1 MKLGGGGCVDDEG
14 PPEWALQQVKTRVV
28 HGGEGGAVGEEEEE
42 VREAELSEGKRV
54 EVRLW
59 P

>member
-1 MKLGGGGCVDDEG
+1 MKLGGGGCADDEG

-28 HGGEGGAVGEEEEE
+28 QGGEGEAVGEEEE